1 MKLFLLCGKAC
12 TFPACALDYLLPSQ
26 FLPISG
32 RSMVMGKFC
41 VTVVVVVD
49 GCVLSCPLVLGR

>member
-12 TFPACALDYLLPSQ
+12 TVDSALDYLLPSQ

-49 GCVLSCPLVLGR
+49 VC

>member
-12 TFPACALDYLLPSQ
+12 TFPDSALDYLLPSQ

-49 GCVLSCPLVLGR
+49 VC